1 MKKAIAI
8 VVLGLLLCN
17 YGNTEEPDLG
27 MATFGFSC
35 DPILGKA
42 KDKIYI
48 GFVKED
54 GFFFRLGLDEQEN
67 AFFSI
72 EDTPLYFES
81 INDKDHS
88 LKDVY
93 IWYDIWVIESKVMP
107 IWFHNVL
114 YYDENK
120 QKHFYSINHFNIASD
135 DKKLRKAAK
144 RKNKFYMM
152 QATDNLT
159 EQILKKIEDGFVKV
173 NKSLFKLFSPMYGS
187 PISASKLKKLGQD
200 TRQTNLYICEE
211 L

>member
-1 MKKAIAI
+1 MKKLLGI
-8 VVLGLLLCN
+8 VVLCLLWFN
-17 YGNTEEPDLG
+17 YTNAEEPDLG

-42 KDKIYI
+42 KDKSYI
-48 GFVKED
+48 GFVKERLD
-54 GFFFRLGLDEQEN
+54 NGDSFFFSLGLDEQDN
-67 AFFSI
+67 SFFFI

-93 IWYDIWVIESKVMP
+93 IWYDIWVIEGKVMP
-107 IWFHNVL
+107 IWFHNIF

-120 QKHFYSINHFNIASD
+120 QKYFYSINHFKIDKD

-152 QATDNLT
+152 GSKGNLT
-159 EQILKKIEDGFVKV
+159 DQIIKKIGD
-173 NKSLFKLFSPMYGS
+173 KSLEEVNSIIKKLSKIIHKMCYFKL
-187 PISASKLKKLGQD
+187 
-200 TRQTNLYICEE
+200 
-211 L
+211 

>member
-1 MKKAIAI
+1 MKKLLAI

-93 IWYDIWVIESKVMP
+93 IWYDIWVIESKVIP

-144 RKNKFYMM
+144 RKTRFGPAM
-152 QATDNLT
+152 TPNLLAYT
-159 EQILKKIEDGFVKV
+159 SHYAWIMHVVPALAWIMRGLCMDFPCG
-173 NKSLFKLFSPMYGS
+173 
-187 PISASKLKKLGQD
+187 
-200 TRQTNLYICEE
+200 
-211 L
+211 